1 MFRSDIGPS
10 CCERASPNRP
20 LQRTGARDARTPP
33 LSAGVRHTKDVAMG
47 QRLDRFFA
55 GSPKPLRLA
64 FLGFVVAGVGA
75 ALGFSIDYGPGNPLA
90 YVALG
95 TVVLGVVIGFIAIG
109 WGGYDFF
116 RLLGRRGGRG
126 GV

>member
-1 MFRSDIGPS
+1 
-10 CCERASPNRP
+10 
-20 LQRTGARDARTPP
+20 
-33 LSAGVRHTKDVAMG
+33 MG

-75 ALGFSIDYGPGNPLA
+75 ALGFSIDYKPGNPLA
-90 YVALG
+90 YVAFG
-95 TVVLGVVIGFIAIG
+95 IVVLGVVIGFIAIG

-116 RLLGRRGGRG
+116 KLFGRRRGRG

>member
-1 MFRSDIGPS
+1 MI
-10 CCERASPNRP
+10 
-20 LQRTGARDARTPP
+20 
-33 LSAGVRHTKDVAMG
+33 LSVRHTKDMAMG

-55 GSPKPLRLA
+55 GSPKPLRFA

-75 ALGFSIDYGPGNPLA
+75 VFGFSIDYRPGNPLA
-90 YVALG
+90 YVAFG
-95 TVVLGVVIGFIAIG
+95 IVVLGVVIGFIAIG